1 MGRSKY
7 RARGG
12 GAVKSR
18 AGMAVTIMWL
28 VLALVSQSACASA
41 TSQSKQPTRRAATTT
56 TANPC
61 GPAATPGGSATG
73 SHAYEPAP
81 SKPLT
86 YGVNLAMYDT
96 SDQVVND
103 PSIQAVMRSYGVPLI
118 RMPFRA
124 TLSDAYETQ
133 AMRAIRALGALPLI
147 IVHGP
152 SDKNALADD
161 VHIVRLA
168 QQVFGAGTVYVE
180 YGNEPEL
187 AGISATAYAASWNSV
202 IACLKYLAPS
212 YKYIGPVNAFYDP
225 EYVATFDQ
233 LARPR
238 PDFNSWH
245 EYACA
250 TYESSDA
257 CMSHLDGWSAHVTGM
272 RHAVQAAI
280 GVTIPLMLTEWNLD
294 DKPDPRYHDPAFI
307 QTWTSAALRVLAANR
322 ANGLYAA
329 MQYCV
334 TNNPS
339 FSLIDSSGALTPAG
353 EAFFG
358 ALRQA
363 RAGQP

>member
-1 MGRSKY
+1 MGMSRY
-7 RARGG
+7 RALGA

-18 AGMAVTIMWL
+18 VGMAMSIVWL
-28 VLALVSQSACASA
+28 ILALVGQSACANGAPRTAQRATATAPATLCGAAASA
-41 TSQSKQPTRRAATTT
+41 S
-56 TANPC
+56 
-61 GPAATPGGSATG
+61 GSASG

-81 SKPLT
+81 SGSLT

-96 SDQVVND
+96 SDEVVND
-103 PSIQAVMRSYGVPLI
+103 PSTQAVMRSYGVPII
-118 RMPFRA
+118 RMPFRS

-133 AMRAIRALGALPLI
+133 AMQAIRAIGALPLV

-152 SDKNALADD
+152 TDKNALADD
-161 VHIVRLA
+161 VHILRLV
-168 QQVFGAGTVYVE
+168 QRVFGASTVYVE
-180 YGNEPEL
+180 FGNEPEL
-187 AGISATAYAASWNSV
+187 AGISATAYAASWNTV
-202 IACLKYLAPS
+202 IACLKSLAPT

-225 EYVATFDQ
+225 QYVTTFDQ

-250 TYESSDA
+250 TFESNDA
-257 CMSHLDGWSAHVTGM
+257 CMSHLNGWSSHITGM
-272 RHAVQAAI
+272 SQAVHAAI
-280 GVTIPLMLTEWNLD
+280 GVTIPMMLTEWNLD
-294 DKPDPRYHDPAFI
+294 DQPDPRYHDPVFI
-307 QTWTSAALRVLAANR
+307 QSWTSAALSVLAANR

-339 FSLIDSSGALTPAG
+339 FNLIDSSGAFTPAG

-363 RAGQP
+363 RVAQP